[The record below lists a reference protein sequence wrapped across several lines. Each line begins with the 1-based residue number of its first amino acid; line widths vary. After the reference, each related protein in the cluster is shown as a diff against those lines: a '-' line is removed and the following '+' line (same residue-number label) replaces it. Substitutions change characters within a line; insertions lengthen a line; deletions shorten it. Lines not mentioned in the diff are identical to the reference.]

1 MELGKVSSINL
12 TGQGKLPNLLLT
24 EKIRLLKSLH
34 EMHFVPRGGGCGT
47 GYVGVLHSDLQAAIP
62 ANSIT
67 GLQHLPL
74 ATFFK
79 WTKFQLGL
87 NPNSASTLFL

>member
-1 MELGKVSSINL
+1 
-12 TGQGKLPNLLLT
+12 
-24 EKIRLLKSLH
+24 
-34 EMHFVPRGGGCGT
+34 MHFVPRGGGCGT